1 MELIDRQDAITA
13 IDDMLM
19 EDEQYKV
26 WLKLSIKN
34 IKPVDAVPIE
44 WINQRVKGLKI
55 QLINADEDDVDL
67 IWHLRDEIQTL
78 TELIDY
84 WKEEQEKANDSFDK
98 CG

>member
-1 MELIDRQDAITA
+1 MTRLIDVDKLIADCNIYNAWDAQIVKMWV
-13 IDDMLM
+13 DD
-19 EDEQYKV
+19 Q
-26 WLKLSIKN
+26 
-34 IKPVDAVPIE
+34 PTVDAVPIE

-84 WKEEQEKANDSFDK
+84 WKAEQEKQK
-98 CG
+98 